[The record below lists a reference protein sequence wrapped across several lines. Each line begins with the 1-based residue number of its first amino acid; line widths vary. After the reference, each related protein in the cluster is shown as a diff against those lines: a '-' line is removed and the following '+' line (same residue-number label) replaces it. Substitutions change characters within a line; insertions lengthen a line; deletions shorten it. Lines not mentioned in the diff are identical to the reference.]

1 MGECDGGPLNKK
13 GAEINITTIIVIIL
27 AILVLVILALYFTG
41 GMKSLW
47 QKITGVQSSWD
58 QTDMENAQTV
68 CAVRCSASDQ
78 TFFCN
83 HQFSLRK
90 SNEKDPPE
98 LKFCW
103 EDPINAQKLDDC
115 KRVGYT
121 ADICAT
127 TE

>member
-1 MGECDGGPLNKK
+1 MNKK

-47 QKITGVQSSWD
+47 EKITGVKSSWD
-58 QTDMENAQTV
+58 QTDLENSRTV
-68 CAVRCSASDQ
+68 CAVRCSAEDRE
-78 TFFCN
+78 FFCN

-90 SNEKDPPE
+90 VDEKETPE

-103 EDPINAQKLDDC
+103 EDPINANKLDDC
-115 KRVGYT
+115 KRVGFT
-121 ADICAT
+121 QDICG